1 MKLATKLLLPTLLAT
16 GLVLATS
23 QVESWLVTRQ
33 SEQARQN
40 EQARLTTL
48 QALGTSIQQLG
59 TAHAGLYRTMA
70 LMAALPEDEIKAAQQ
85 RFRSQV
91 DAVGTGFKA
100 LAASAPDDD
109 TRQAIQASTPQLERY
124 RRASEEALDMATVDP
139 NTGIAA
145 MQAADTRHA
154 ELAGGLRQ
162 LNEKMQ
168 AGAQAAAE
176 AARRQLGLLHWLL
189 TGVAVLLAGA
199 AVAVAWWT
207 ERRVVLDL
215 GRAVD
220 AADAI
225 ARGDLAREIRADRQD
240 EIGDLLRAMAG
251 MQQSLHR
258 MVHQVRR
265 ASDSIGTASVQIA
278 SGNQDLS
285 VRTEQ
290 TASNLQQTASAVE
303 QLTGT
308 VRSSADA
315 AAQANQLAQGA
326 QSVALRGGDVVGQ
339 VVTTMHEI
347 NSASR
352 KIADIIGTIDGIA
365 FQTNILA
372 LNAAVEAARAGEQ
385 GRGFAVVAG
394 EVRALAQRSAE
405 AAREIKGLIGA
416 SVEKVESGS
425 HLVQQA
431 GETMGEIVA
440 SVQRVTD
447 IIGEITAAAGEQ
459 TQGFEQVNEA
469 VVKLDQMTQQNAA
482 LVEESAAAAESL
494 RDQAH
499 SLAQVVDGFRTGD
512 ASPAHAAASSSP
524 ARAPAPPSAPSAP
537 PAAKA
542 AVVRSAAV
550 MPPAPSPARSAP
562 APARA
567 PTSPAQ
573 VPAPATA
580 SAGQDEWE
588 TF

>member
-16 GLVLATS
+16 ALMLVTS

-33 SEQARQN
+33 DRLERQE
-40 EQARLTTL
+40 EQARLAVL
-48 QALGTSIQQLG
+48 QSLGQATQQLG
-59 TAHAGLYRTMA
+59 TAHAGLYRTIA
-70 LMAALPEDEIKAAQQ
+70 LMAALPENEVKAAQQ
-85 RFRSQV
+85 RFKSQI
-91 DAVGTGFKA
+91 DAVGSSFDK
-100 LAASAPDDD
+100 LAASAPDDE
-109 TRQAIQASTPQLERY
+109 TRQAIQATAPQLKRY
-124 RRASEEALDMATVDP
+124 RFASDEALDMATVDP
-139 NTGIAA
+139 GTGIAA
-145 MQAADTRHA
+145 MQAADSRHA
-154 ELAGGLRQ
+154 ELTGALGQ
-162 LNEKMQ
+162 LSAKMQ
-168 AGAQAAAE
+168 AQAQATAE
-176 AARRQLGLLHWLL
+176 AARQKLGLLHWVL
-189 TGVAVLLAGA
+189 TGVALLMAGG

-207 ERRVVLDL
+207 ERRVVQDL

-220 AADAI
+220 AAGAI
-225 ARGDLAREIRADRQD
+225 AQGDLTREIHADRRD
-240 EIGDLLRAMAG
+240 EIGDLLQAMAG

-258 MVHQVRR
+258 MVNQVRR

-326 QSVALRGGDVVGQ
+326 QSVAQRGGDVVGQ

-347 NSASR
+347 NNASR

-416 SVEKVESGS
+416 SVDKVESGS

-447 IIGEITAAAGEQ
+447 IIGEITAAASEQ

-499 SLAQVVDGFRTGD
+499 SLSQVVEGFRTGD
-512 ASPAHAAASSSP
+512 GGSGQSAVAVAPARAAVASPVAKAPVARKPAVATSAAAGIPSAPPP
-524 ARAPAPPSAPSAP
+524 ARAPAA
-537 PAAKA
+537 
-542 AVVRSAAV
+542 
-550 MPPAPSPARSAP
+550 AP
-562 APARA
+562 AP
-567 PTSPAQ
+567 T
-573 VPAPATA
+573 PAPATA
-580 SAGQDEWE
+580 AASKDEWE